1 MPSLREIISAHGSVL
16 LLDAV
21 SERIQAG
28 LWTAAGERWAE
39 STEEAGVGLF
49 RCLDELGADLSAV
62 QAFAFCEGPGSILGI
77 RTTAMAIRTWRAL
90 APRPCFS
97 FQSLAVVAA
106 GLDDPSVTIVAD
118 ARRESWHVFRPGS
131 PLRRLPG
138 AELTG
143 PCVMPEGFRSWSTAP
158 AGLTTRPYRLRDLFS
173 LPAVATAELFTAT
186 EEPDAFLHA
195 EPEYA
200 TWTPQI
206 HRAPATP

>member
-1 MPSLREIISAHGSVL
+1 MPSLREIVAAHGSLL

-28 LWTAAGERWAE
+28 LFASGETRWAE

-49 RCLDELGADLSAV
+49 RCFDELGVDLATV
-62 QAFAFCEGPGSILGI
+62 KAFAFCEGPGSILGI

-97 FQSLAVVAA
+97 YQSLAVLAA
-106 GLDDPSVTIVAD
+106 GLGDPSIAIVAD
-118 ARRESWHVFRPGS
+118 ARRENWHVFRPGS

-138 AELTG
+138 TELTG
-143 PCVMPEGFRSWSTAP
+143 PCVMPEGFRSWSAAP
-158 AGLTTRPYRLRDLFS
+158 AGLTTRPYRLRELFS
-173 LPAVATAELFTAT
+173 LPAVATAGLFTAT

-206 HRAPATP
+206 HRAPVTP

>member
-1 MPSLREIISAHGSVL
+1 MSSLSELLSAHGSLL

-28 LWTAAGERWAE
+28 LFAGGEVRWAE

-49 RCLDELGADLSAV
+49 RCLDELGADLTAV
-62 QAFAFCEGPGSILGI
+62 KAFAYCEGPGSILGI
-77 RTTAMAIRTWRAL
+77 RTAAMAIRTWRAL
-90 APRPCFS
+90 APRPCFRY
-97 FQSLAVVAA
+97 QSLAVVAA
-106 GLDDPSVTIVAD
+106 GLGDPSLTIVAD
-118 ARRESWHVFRPGS
+118 ARRESWHVYRPGS

-138 AELTG
+138 TELTG
-143 PCVMPEGFRSWSTAP
+143 PCVMPEGFRSWSAAP

-173 LPAVATAELFTAT
+173 LPAVAGAELFTAT
-186 EEPDAFLHA
+186 EEPEAFLHA